1 MTQASDPPTP
11 PPADAPDGFPSTPVP
26 RVVPVK
32 EVTPAPETDRDEFTV
47 ELEQVFH
54 GPMDLLLHL
63 VKEQEV
69 EIQEVRLAL
78 VVDDYIAYLKQ
89 LEELDIEVAGEFL
102 VIAATLMAIK
112 SRSLL
117 PREEVELDDDL
128 DPEDE
133 LIQRLLDYRRFK
145 GAADDLEERY
155 HRRTL
160 EFDRGVKNE
169 AREHEPEKSLDIGE
183 LTAWDLLAAFSKLMR
198 ETLAG
203 RPHMVK
209 GDPRPL
215 RWYVNTLGR
224 FVHTNGRV
232 PLRSLLTE
240 IDEEPTKE
248 GLIGAFCALLELVK
262 MGIVTAHQDDPLAEI
277 EVEMCGDV
285 EGDLDDLIRAST
297 LMDEEEPEE
306 LETEVEGA
314 LEPDAEYEEDSGDED
329 E

>member
-1 MTQASDPPTP
+1 MAKTQD
-11 PPADAPDGFPSTPVP
+11 D
-26 RVVPVK
+26 
-32 EVTPAPETDRDEFTV
+32 FTV

-69 EIQEVRLAL
+69 EIQEVRLAE
-78 VVDDYIAYLKQ
+78 VVDGYFAYLRK

-133 LIQRLLDYRRFK
+133 LIQRLLEYRRFK
-145 GAADDLEERY
+145 GAADDLEERL
-155 HRRTL
+155 HRRSL
-160 EFDRGVKNE
+160 EHERGVKNE
-169 AREHEPEKSLDIGE
+169 ARDYEPEKTLDIGE

-203 RPHMVK
+203 RPHTVK

-215 RWYVNTLGR
+215 RWYVNELGR
-224 FVHTNGRV
+224 FVHARGKV
-232 PLRSLLTE
+232 QLRELLLH
-240 IDEEPTKE
+240 IDPQPTKE

-262 MGIVTAHQDDPLAEI
+262 MGIVGANQPDPLGEI
-277 EVEMCGDV
+277 EVEMRSEV
-285 EGDLDDLIRAST
+285 EGDLEDLIRAST
-297 LMDEEEPEE
+297 LMDEEEEE
-306 LETEVEGA
+306 EETSQESEQA
-314 LEPDAEYEEDSGDED
+314 EAAESEPAT
-329 E
+329 

>member
-1 MTQASDPPTP
+1 MGEATEVSAAQDN
-11 PPADAPDGFPSTPVP
+11 PADSSPLDLDKG
-26 RVVPVK
+26 
-32 EVTPAPETDRDEFTV
+32 EFTV

-69 EIQEVRLAL
+69 EIQDVRLAL

-133 LIQRLLDYRRFK
+133 LIQRLLEYRRFK
-145 GAADDLEERY
+145 GAADDLEERF

-169 AREHEPEKSLDIGE
+169 AREHEPEKTLDIGE

-203 RPHMVK
+203 RPHTVK

-224 FVHTNGRV
+224 FVHQHGRV

-262 MGIVTAHQDDPLAEI
+262 MGIVSAHQPEPLSEI
-277 EVEMCGDV
+277 EIEMCGNV
-285 EGDLDDLIRAST
+285 EGDLDDLIKAST
-297 LMDEEEPEE
+297 LMDEEEPEDLE
-306 LETEVEGA
+306 REEPAEAPDPAEASTETE
-314 LEPDAEYEEDSGDED
+314 
-329 E
+329 